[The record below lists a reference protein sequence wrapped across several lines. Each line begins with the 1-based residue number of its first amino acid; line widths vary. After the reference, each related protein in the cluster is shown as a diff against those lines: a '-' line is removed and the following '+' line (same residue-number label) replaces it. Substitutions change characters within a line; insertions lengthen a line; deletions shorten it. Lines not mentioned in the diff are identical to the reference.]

1 MFSSNMFTRSSFFL
15 AIFLIVQFVSAVPMT
30 VKVGANERQCL
41 YAQVDQINSKVG
53 FYFAVQSGG
62 SFDIDVSIIAPNGNI
77 QYQEPKEK
85 QGEFSFTATVLGEYQ
100 FCFSNDM
107 STFAEK
113 SIEFEISVSTN
124 IQAINAFYHL
134 FY

>member
-1 MFSSNMFTRSSFFL
+1 MLHSNTFSRALTAFVLLFTFQL
-15 AIFLIVQFVSAVPMT
+15 AAAIPMT
-30 VKVGANERQCL
+30 VKVGANDRQCL
-41 YAQVDQINSKVG
+41 FAQVDKIDSKVG

-62 SFDIDVSIIAPNGNI
+62 SFDIDVSIVAPDGKI

-85 QGEFSFTATVLGEYQ
+85 QGEFSFTATSIGEYQ

-113 SIEFEISVSTN
+113 AIEFEITVSTGLEN
-124 IQAINAFYHL
+124 IIMIKRNF
-134 FY
+134 

>member
-1 MFSSNMFTRSSFFL
+1 MILLF
-15 AIFLIVQFVSAVPMT
+15 IVQLVAAVPMT

-41 YAQVDQINSKVG
+41 YAQVDQADSKVG

-62 SFDIDVSIIAPNGNI
+62 SFDIDVAIIAPDGTI

-85 QGEFSFTATVLGEYQ
+85 QGEFSFTATMLGEYQ

-113 SIEFEISVSTN
+113 AIEFEISVSTYN
-124 IQAINAFYHL
+124 SPW
-134 FY
+134 

>member
-1 MFSSNMFTRSSFFL
+1 MFKTTTCKRAFASLILLF
-15 AIFLIVQFVSAVPMT
+15 IVQLVAAVPMT

-41 YAQVDQINSKVG
+41 YAQVDQADSKVG

-62 SFDIDVSIIAPNGNI
+62 SFDIDVAIIAPDGTI

-85 QGEFSFTATVLGEYQ
+85 QGEFSFTATMLGEYQ

-113 SIEFEISVSTN
+113 AIEFEISVSTYN
-124 IQAINAFYHL
+124 SPW
-134 FY
+134 

>member
-1 MFSSNMFTRSSFFL
+1 MTRAISFSSMVMFITLIASSLF
-15 AIFLIVQFVSAVPMT
+15 VQLCAAVPMT
-30 VKVGANERQCL
+30 TKVGANERQCL
-41 YAQVDQINSKVG
+41 YAQVDQLDSKVG

-62 SFDIDVSIIAPNGNI
+62 SFDIDITIIAPDGKV

-85 QGEFSFTATVLGEYQ
+85 QGEFSFSASKLGEYQ

-113 SIEFEISVSTN
+113 SIEFEITVST
-124 IQAINAFYHL
+124 
-134 FY
+134 

>member
-1 MFSSNMFTRSSFFL
+1 MSLVFFF
-15 AIFLIVQFVSAVPMT
+15 IFQLVAAVPLT
-30 VKVGANERQCL
+30 VKVGANERQCMF
-41 YAQVDQINSKVG
+41 AQVEQVDSKVG

-62 SFDIDVSIIAPNGNI
+62 SFDIDVTIVAPDGKI

-85 QGEFSFTATVLGEYQ
+85 QGEFSFSATMLGEYQ

-113 SIEFEISVSTN
+113 SIEFEISVS
-124 IQAINAFYHL
+124 ICLDSL
-134 FY
+134 FS

>member
-1 MFSSNMFTRSSFFL
+1 MLSSNIINKTFFSL
-15 AIFLIVQFVSAVPMT
+15 LFFFVAQAIAAVPMT

-41 YAQVDQINSKVG
+41 YAQVDQVDSKVR

-62 SFDIDVSIIAPNGNI
+62 SFDIDVTIVAPDGKI
-77 QYQEPKEK
+77 PYQKSKEK
-85 QGEFSFTATVLGEYQ
+85 QGEFSFNANMLGEYQ

-113 SIEFEISVSTN
+113 SVEFEISVSD
-124 IQAINAFYHL
+124 
-134 FY
+134 

>member
-1 MFSSNMFTRSSFFL
+1 MFKTTCNRAVASLILLF
-15 AIFLIVQFVSAVPMT
+15 IVQLVAAVPMT

-41 YAQVDQINSKVG
+41 YAQVDQADSKVG

-62 SFDIDVSIIAPNGNI
+62 SFDIDVAIIAPDGTI

-85 QGEFSFTATVLGEYQ
+85 QGEFSFTATMLGEYQ

-113 SIEFEISVSTN
+113 SIEFEISVSTYN
-124 IQAINAFYHL
+124 SSR
-134 FY
+134 

>member
-1 MFSSNMFTRSSFFL
+1 MSFFNSKIL
-15 AIFLIVQFVSAVPMT
+15 FAVLISACLLQFCSAVPMT
-30 VKVGANERQCL
+30 TKVGANERQCL
-41 YAQVDQINSKVG
+41 YAQVDQIDSKVG

-62 SFDIDVSIIAPNGNI
+62 SFDIDVTIIAPDGKI

-85 QGEFSFTATVLGEYQ
+85 QGEFSFSASKLGEYQ

-113 SIEFEISVSTN
+113 SVEFEITVS
-124 IQAINAFYHL
+124 L
-134 FY
+134 K

>member
-1 MFSSNMFTRSSFFL
+1 MFRLNTSSRTLVSLVFFF
-15 AIFLIVQFVSAVPMT
+15 IFQLVAAVPLT
-30 VKVGANERQCL
+30 VKVGANERQCMF
-41 YAQVDQINSKVG
+41 AQVEQVDSKVG

-62 SFDIDVSIIAPNGNI
+62 SFDIDVTIVAPDGKI

-85 QGEFSFTATVLGEYQ
+85 QGEFSFSATMLGEYQ

-113 SIEFEISVSTN
+113 SIEFEISVS
-124 IQAINAFYHL
+124 ICLDSL
-134 FY
+134 FS